1 MIELKFYREIVLK
14 KYPGILSI
22 LLLSEL
28 LGAVLL
34 LLGIGT
40 MIPLISGLLGGMT
53 TLSGPLGDVLAQI
66 GIFEWTTLEIVIFL
80 SILIFFQILLNM
92 VRMYI
97 AGSIGVN
104 LNRSIKHQM
113 NKAMAGASWEKFSG
127 IDQGKYMQSM
137 IAESS
142 LARGAVSDL
151 AASLAFAF
159 ITSVLLFWIAVT
171 SVESF
176 LIFFVL
182 AFLYLIGSQP
192 LMRLLNDT
200 SQQRID
206 IMAKMNTRVTD
217 IRHIFKCLLAEN
229 MMHKMEKRVFMYIE
243 KIASVEKLQLLYAI
257 LSNNLVTFLGLL
269 IVLNISVVNLWYY
282 KNNGSAL
289 IFDLILLQRV
299 TSNFSNF
306 QVKRQTMLQKIP
318 SYYTC
323 MEMIRVA
330 GKPHLNHSNGK
341 VIRALKNGI
350 DIKDVSFSYNSKR
363 KILKNVSF
371 TLPAKG
377 VVFFIGSSGSGK
389 TTMVDVILGLLQ
401 PDVGGHIFVDGR
413 ELELIDKS
421 SWSNMVAYVPQ
432 EAYILTG
439 TLKNYLT
446 FGGKEIEDEAIW
458 LALRLA
464 KADKLIQHLPDGLN
478 TFIQSGGSNFSGG
491 ERHRL
496 SIARALIRG
505 AKVLVLDE
513 PSAALDANSEQEV
526 FNTLNELGGGILVIV
541 ITHSKDAIQ
550 GMKNLYMFENGEMVW
565 QGDHKQLTERV

>member
-1 MIELKFYREIVLK
+1 MIELKFYREIFLK
-14 KYPGILSI
+14 KYPGILFI

-40 MIPLISGLLGGMT
+40 MIPLIGSLFGGMA
-53 TLSGPLGDVLAQI
+53 TLPGLLGDVLAKI
-66 GIFEWTTLEIVIFL
+66 GIFEWTTLEVVIFL
-80 SILIFFQILLNM
+80 SILMFFQILLNM

-97 AGSIGVN
+97 AGWIGLN
-104 LNRSIKHQM
+104 LNRSIKRQM
-113 NKAMAGASWEKFSG
+113 NKAMAGSSWEKFSG

-142 LARGAVSDL
+142 LASGAVSDF

-159 ITSVLLFWIAVT
+159 ITSVLLFWIAIN

-176 LIFFVL
+176 LVFFIFVL
-182 AFLYLIGSQP
+182 LYLIVSQP
-192 LMRLLNDT
+192 LMRLLSDI

-217 IRHIFKCLLAEN
+217 IRHVFKCLLAEN

-243 KIASVEKLQLLYAI
+243 KIASVEKLQLFYSI
-257 LSNNLVTFLGLL
+257 LSNNLVTFLGLI
-269 IVLNISVVNLWYY
+269 IVLSITVLNLLYY
-282 KNNGSAL
+282 KNNGGAFV
-289 IFDLILLQRV
+289 FDLILLQRV

-306 QVKRQTMLQKIP
+306 QVKRQSMLQKIP

-323 MEMIRVA
+323 MEMIRAA
-330 GKPHLNHSNGK
+330 GKPHLHHSNGK
-341 VIRALKNGI
+341 IIRALKNGI

-401 PDVGGHIFVDGR
+401 PEAGGHIFVD
-413 ELELIDKS
+413 EKALELIDKS
-421 SWSNMVAYVPQ
+421 SWSDMVAYVPQ
-432 EAYILTG
+432 ESYIFTG
-439 TLKNYLT
+439 TLKSYLT
-446 FGGKEIEDEAIW
+446 FGDKEIEDEAIW
-458 LALRLA
+458 AALRLA
-464 KADKLIQHLPDGLN
+464 KALQFIQFLPNGLD

-496 SIARALIRG
+496 SIARALIKG

-513 PSAALDANSEQEV
+513 PSAALDKNSEEEV
-526 FNTLNELGGGILVIV
+526 FNTLNELGGQILVIV

-550 GMKNLYMFENGEMVW
+550 GMKHLYMFENGELVW
-565 QGDHKQLTERV
+565 QGDHKQLTERE